1 MDILPQYRLYRK
13 ARLGRSSYRAGQSN
27 PNRRSVKLIS
37 PLPEWSREGLAAAPR
52 GCCVILKI
60 MVSCLQQPMGLA
72 EKRCTLT
79 EE

>member
-1 MDILPQYRLYRK
+1 MDCETCFALL
-13 ARLGRSSYRAGQSN
+13 
-27 PNRRSVKLIS
+27 S
-37 PLPEWSREGLAAAPR
+37 PLIKAAPSPEWSREGLAAAPR

-60 MVSCLQQPMGLA
+60 VVSCLQQPMGLA